1 MKKAVKKSA
10 IKEKEVTKVLINGKD
25 TMPVLATDEF
35 KRHVGGT
42 LHRVFGTTGRTEA
55 AAASKRNE
63 SGFATIRT
71 FVFGTAESGGAAVNH
86 LVDVFNFD
94 RTRMKC
100 IYDFF
105 IMIGKDLLQNIHTII
120 MQQMIKKENYPS
132 RLRGRGVE

>member
-1 MKKAVKKSA
+1 MKKTVKKSA

-25 TMPVLATDEF
+25 TMPVLATDKF

-42 LHRVFGTTGRTEA
+42 LHRVFGTTGRTKA

-63 SGFATIRT
+63 FGFATIRT